1 MGDGADADAVL
12 ALGETVPGLAGE
24 DYPILAEVWS
34 TTLLHENTMEQC
46 LSEGRCEEAT
56 AHPKRTKTKKL
67 GRRQRLCCRFPKTW
81 SFPATRVKTGCK
93 EATMQMS
100 QRRLAVRLIMMKNMM
115 MIGQTMDHWGLGGS

>member
-1 MGDGADADAVL
+1 MGDAADADAVL

-56 AHPKRTKTKKL
+56 AHPKRN
-67 GRRQRLCCRFPKTW
+67 Q
-81 SFPATRVKTGCK
+81 
-93 EATMQMS
+93 
-100 QRRLAVRLIMMKNMM
+100 N
-115 MIGQTMDHWGLGGS
+115 